1 MGLSLGTRT
10 QHSGSAVA
18 GNAPSGLSD
27 LAKSALLMA
36 AAVGALSY
44 SYLRTSYAET
54 PAAPE
59 PLAAD
64 TGGFHTG
71 PQSSAALMAAT
82 TPTALTRASL
92 AQAALAIATLPS
104 AEEPAFV
111 ARHDPLMNTGAAQL
125 NAVTQSATL
134 AAPAVR
140 VRGPIGPSAFRLQAP
155 DLTATGY
162 AALRDRH
169 EPVTWTSTPA
179 RTPPA
184 GRGLQDLERE
194 LTAPL
199 PMATWDAPRLFL
211 FAASDDEAVIWTPS
225 ASPANGGVARG
236 GSLAYVEDQVEVGE
250 VHAGIGI
257 EAEGLRLSVGYTE
270 HDVETRF
277 GNRGES
283 YAGFNLTW
291 RR

>member
-1 MGLSLGTRT
+1 MGLSLGNSA
-10 QHSGSAVA
+10 QGGGSAAATHAPA
-18 GNAPSGLSD
+18 GFSD

-44 SYLRTSYAET
+44 SYLRSSYADT
-54 PAAPE
+54 PPAPE
-59 PLAAD
+59 PLSAD
-64 TGGFHTG
+64 AQAFQTG
-71 PQSSAALMAAT
+71 PQASAALMAETA
-82 TPTALTRASL
+82 PVALTRSAL
-92 AQAALAIATLPS
+92 AQAALAIAALPS
-104 AEEPAFV
+104 GEEPSFV
-111 ARHDPLMNTGAAQL
+111 ARHDSLMNTGAAHL
-125 NAVTQSATL
+125 NAVAQSASL
-134 AAPAVR
+134 AAPALR
-140 VRGPIGPSAFRLQAP
+140 VRGPVGPSAFRLQAP
-155 DLTATGY
+155 DLTSTGY
-162 AALRDRH
+162 AALRDRQ
-169 EPVTWTSTPA
+169 EPVSWTSTPA

-225 ASPANGGVARG
+225 ASPTNGGVARG